1 MALILNGKELAHIR
15 SEKLKAEIFSF
26 PIQPTLVIIQIGNVP
41 ESDIY
46 IKRKIISGEQIGAK
60 VIHQKYNMNV
70 SRDEII
76 TDIQK
81 YNLDSQIHGIIVQL
95 PIPEHLDKN
104 LIIESISP
112 LKDVDGLTSVNI
124 KSLTINNLGIIPAT
138 TKGVLTLLKQY
149 SVHLEG
155 THIVVVGRSN
165 LVGKPTALAFINEN
179 ATVTVCHSH
188 TKNLDEITKT
198 ADIIITATRKQNLI
212 TLKHVREGQ
221 IIIDV
226 GIHAIEDDGN
236 KIAGDV
242 DFKNVEPV
250 VSMISPVP
258 GGVGPMTV
266 VSLFENLVDAYK
278 NRK

>member
-26 PIQPTLVIIQIGNVP
+26 PTQPTLVIIQIGNVP

-46 IKRKIISGEQIGAK
+46 IKRKIISGERIGAK
-60 VIHQKYNMNV
+60 VIHQKYNINV
-70 SRDEII
+70 SQDEII

-81 YNLDSQIHGIIVQL
+81 YNSDSQIHGIIVQL
-95 PIPEHLDKN
+95 PVPEHLDKN
-104 LIIESISP
+104 LIIESIGP

-155 THIVVVGRSN
+155 AHIVMVGRSN
-165 LVGKPTALAFINEN
+165 LVGKPTALALINEN

-198 ADIIITATRKQNLI
+198 ADIIITATGKQNLI

-250 VSMISPVP
+250 ISMISPVP